1 MIVEK
6 INLEKELVWV
16 WKEAV
21 NDELEFNYGDDAKS
35 DDIKKMRNK
44 LNLTDDIIEKFKN
57 KWTQTPWKK
66 EAYLTHPGSFV
77 VNDDQSLLNEF
88 LAMDDCETFDGL
100 EIEIETRIN
109 LWLIDNCQQM
119 VSEIFK
125 GLKET
130 L

>member
-6 INLEKELVWV
+6 KNLEKELIWL

-21 NDELEFNYGDDAKS
+21 IDELEFNYGDDPEF
-35 DDIKKMRNK
+35 DDWKNMQNK
-44 LNLTDDIIEKFKN
+44 LRISDDIIEKFKN

-66 EAYLTHPGSFV
+66 EAYLWHPGSFV

-88 LAMDDCETFDGL
+88 LAMDDYETFDEL
-100 EIEIETRIN
+100 EIEKRIN
-109 LWLIDNCQQM
+109 LWLIDNCRQM

-125 GLKET
+125 GLQ
-130 L
+130 